1 MDKIKIMVV
10 DDHQVIIDG
19 MEAIINNTNDLE
31 FVGGALNGHQVIEA
45 IEQEK
50 DVDLILMDINMPEMD
65 GLECTSYLNKH
76 HPDIRVIAL
85 SMHDNPRLAKRM
97 IKNGAFGFLLKNS
110 SKENILMAIAEVSKG
125 KNFFDPQL
133 MSAFFDAGNK
143 KSSSSFG
150 KKDLLTK
157 RELEI
162 IQLICQEKTTGEI
175 ADELSIST
183 HTVESHRA
191 NILLKLELKNSVG
204 LAKWAIQNEVY
215 EL

>member
-1 MDKIKIMVV
+1 MDKIKIAVA

-19 MEAIINNTNDLE
+19 IEAIMNTTDNLE
-31 FVGGALNGHQVIEA
+31 FSGGALTGKEVIKLVES
-45 IEQEK
+45 K
-50 DVDLILMDINMPEMD
+50 PVDMVLMDINMPEMD
-65 GLECTSYLNKH
+65 GLECTAYLNKH
-76 HPDIRVIAL
+76 YPRIRVIAL

-97 IKNGAFGFLLKNS
+97 VKNGAFGFLLKNS
-110 SKENILMAIAEVSKG
+110 NKENILEAIEAVSTG

-133 MSAFFDAGNK
+133 MPTFFDAGNK

-150 KKDLLTK
+150 KIDLLTK

-162 IQLICQEKTTGEI
+162 IQLICQEKTTVEI

-191 NILLKLELKNSVG
+191 NILLKLELKSSVG
-204 LAKWAIQNEVY
+204 LTKWAIQNEVF